1 MTEVPKDGLS
11 KSQAANDGLK
21 DAFPFRL
28 GATSYVL
35 PADILPNL
43 NYLQHRMDDV
53 ELVLFESDEYS
64 NMPSEAHVDA
74 MVALKHRAG
83 LTYTVHLP
91 LDTRLGSDDEAERA
105 ASVGKCRRVI
115 ERMGPVDPFAWIL
128 HLHGDHRGDPPSA
141 DMPRWLAQN
150 RRSLAELLD
159 TGPAPRTVCVETL
172 DYDLEHVATIIDEFD
187 LAVCVDIGH
196 LLVNRQD
203 VAQQLD
209 RWWQRTRVLHVH
221 GVNPQ
226 GKDHAHCGHLS
237 TGLLEAVAD
246 RLCASPL
253 LARVM
258 TMEVFGMEDFAR
270 SVETVAERLAKWR
283 K

>member
-1 MTEVPKDGLS
+1 
-11 KSQAANDGLK
+11 
-21 DAFPFRL
+21 
-28 GATSYVL
+28 
-35 PADILPNL
+35 
-43 NYLQHRMDDV
+43 MDDV

-64 NMPSEAHVDA
+64 NMPSEADVDA
-74 MVALKHRAG
+74 MVALKQRAG
-83 LTYTVHLP
+83 LTYTIHLP
-91 LDTRLGSDDEAERA
+91 LDTRLGGADEPERA

-115 ERMGPVDPFAWIL
+115 ERMGPVEPFAWIL

-159 TGPAPRTVCVETL
+159 TGPARRTVCVEAL
-172 DYDLEHVATIIDEFD
+172 DYDLGHVAALIEEFD

-196 LLVNRQD
+196 LLVNGRD
-203 VAQQLD
+203 VLSNLD

-221 GVNPQ
+221 GVTHS
-226 GKDHAHCGHLS
+226 GRDHADCGYLPAD
-237 TGLLEAVAD
+237 LLEEVAD

-253 LARVM
+253 LTRVM
-258 TMEVFGMEDFAR
+258 TMEVFGMEDFTR
-270 SVETVAERLAKWR
+270 SVEVVAQRLAKWR